1 MKQTEKLDI
10 ILKELYKF
18 KFDGKYYAINEIL
31 SKADCD
37 VTRDEGFALAK
48 RLDNEGL
55 IKMLA
60 TKDDV
65 FGSITS
71 YGAEY
76 CEIDSHTYAGS
87 AVITNNYEIKIENSP
102 GASIVSQSKNV
113 TINTQVNDIAGI
125 LTKILTIIDKDDS
138 IDLDKREIINECA
151 MEIQNNL
158 NVGKVPNFGLK
169 TFLGLVGDISS
180 VSSLA
185 LTLGQMI

>member
-1 MKQTEKLDI
+1 MKQTEKLDV
-10 ILKELYKF
+10 ILKRLYEF
-18 KFDGKYYAINEIL
+18 KFDGNRYDIKEIFAKL
-31 SKADCD
+31 GCD

-55 IKMLA
+55 IKMIA
-60 TKDDV
+60 TKEAV

-76 CEIDSHTYAGS
+76 CEVDSYTYAGS
-87 AVITNNYEIKIENSP
+87 AVITNNYEIRIENSP
-102 GASIVSQSKNV
+102 GANIINQSKNV

-138 IDLDKREIINECA
+138 VDLDKKVVINECA
-151 MEIQNNL
+151 KEIQNNL
-158 NVGKVPNFGLK
+158 EAGLVPKFGLK
-169 TFLGLVGDISS
+169 NLLGLVGDISS

-185 LTLGQMI
+185 LALGQMI